1 MENTVIAAQ
10 PTLNFVDLIE
20 NNPVT
25 KLSHTCNGIML
36 TKIKNTFS
44 EFEQQLFVSSFYCYL
59 NYNPKTDFV
68 IDLDDVWK
76 WIGFSQKDKAKRLLE
91 KNFTIGVDYKLLH
104 TPLGKQNNDEI
115 NSDINKQNKDTRGGH
130 NIKKI
135 MLTVKTFKSL
145 CLKASTTKADEIH
158 DYYMKMEEIL
168 QEAVQQESA
177 ELKQQLQQTFVQLE
191 QTSAQLADTV
201 TQLHQTEAQ
210 TQQEKN
216 KIREKTL
223 LEQFPSNVQC
233 VYYGRIDNTS
243 TIGEPLIKFGMS
255 NSLNRRVGEHK
266 ANFTNFCL
274 MNAFKVSNHIQ
285 IENAIKRHP
294 VLKNITRN
302 IIINNRNNTELLSI
316 NKTTLEEIDAIINTI
331 INETEYNIENYNLLM
346 EKNYDL
352 EQTLTQLKNEAKEK
366 DKKIA
371 QLEDKLKDFTPNTS
385 YKEKQLKRLSL
396 TNVTSNGYLLY
407 AFMCKPDRYKC
418 GYCRPADLEN
428 RINIFKSCDPAGE
441 MKFTQKINFPFIDK
455 IMTFLLKSHLTTL
468 GNETYDGALSDIQII
483 FEIASKIDEFF
494 VGDVSLQDI
503 LDKLNAI
510 YVKLSANN
518 INPDIPQVKK
528 SKRPIDQINPE
539 TGEIIA
545 SYPSTESAGRALGL
559 TTGTA
564 VGIARR
570 NNTLCQGFLWRFS
583 GISQEDQMKD
593 QPVMKICCK
602 NGKIMRFPNI
612 AAAARDANISA
623 PGLRSR
629 IITDVHTNNHHWT
642 FDVGA
647 SHYTHDLPD
656 PVTDPILCM
665 PTAP

>member
-1 MENTVIAAQ
+1 MENTVITAQ

-59 NYNPKTDFV
+59 NYNPKMDFV

-76 WIGFSQKDKAKRLLE
+76 WIGFSQKINARTLLE
-91 KNFTIGVDYKLLH
+91 KNFTIDIDYTCNLL
-104 TPLGKQNNDEI
+104 LQQKQT
-115 NSDINKQNKDTRGGH
+115 KRGGG

-145 CLKASTTKADEIH
+145 CLKAGTKKADEIH

-168 QEAVQQESA
+168 QEAVQEESA
-177 ELKQQLQQTFVQLE
+177 ELKQQLQ

-201 TQLHQTEAQ
+201 TQLHEKDAQ

-366 DKKIA
+366 DEKIA

-396 TNVTSNGYLLY
+396 TNVTSNRYLLY

-441 MKFTQKINFPFIDK
+441 MKCTQKINFPFIDK
-455 IMTFLLKSHLTTL
+455 IMTYLLKTHLTTL
-468 GNETYDGALSDIQII
+468 GNETYDGALNDIQLI
-483 FEIASKIDEFF
+483 FDIASKIDEFF
-494 VGDVSLQDI
+494 VGNVSLQDI

-510 YVKLSANN
+510 YVKLFANN

-528 SKRPIDQINPE
+528 SKRPVDQINPE

-545 SYPSTESAGRALGL
+545 SYPSTESAGLALGL

-564 VGIARR
+564 IGLARR
-570 NNTLCQGFLWRFS
+570 NNRLCQGFLWRFS
-583 GISQEDQMKD
+583 GISPEDQMKD

-623 PGLRSR
+623 PGMRSR
-629 IITDVHTNNHHWT
+629 ILTDVHTNNHHWT

-647 SHYTHDLPD
+647 SHYTHDLPVPD
-656 PVTDPILCM
+656 PDPILCALV
-665 PTAP
+665 AP

>member
-1 MENTVIAAQ
+1 MENTVITAQ

-76 WIGFSQKDKAKRLLE
+76 WIGFSNKANSKRMLE
-91 KNFTIGVDYKLLH
+91 KNFTIGVDYKCLLISADD
-104 TPLGKQNNDEI
+104 QNLCT
-115 NSDINKQNKDTRGGH
+115 KKDARGGH

-145 CLKASTTKADEIH
+145 CLKAGTTKADEIH

-168 QEAVQQESA
+168 QEAVQEESA
-177 ELKQQLQQTFVQLE
+177 ELKKQLQ

-366 DKKIA
+366 DEKIA

-396 TNVTSNGYLLY
+396 TNITSNGYLLY

-441 MKFTQKINFPFIDK
+441 MKCTQKINFPFIDK

-468 GNETYDGALSDIQII
+468 GNETYDGALNDIQII
-483 FEIASKIDEFF
+483 FDIASKIDEFF

-503 LDKLNAI
+503 LDKLNAK

-518 INPDIPQVKK
+518 INSGIPQIKK
-528 SKRPIDQINPE
+528 SKRPIDQINKE

-545 SYPSTESAGRALGL
+545 SYPSIESAGLALGL

-564 VGIARR
+564 IGLALR
-570 NNTLCQGFLWRFS
+570 NNRLCQGFLWRFS

-623 PGLRSR
+623 PGMRSR
-629 IITDVHTNNHHWT
+629 ILTDVHTNNHHWT

>member
-1 MENTVIAAQ
+1 MENTVISAQ

-36 TKIKNTFS
+36 AKIKNTFS
-44 EFEQQLFVSSFYCYL
+44 AFEQQLFVSSFYCYL

-76 WIGFSQKDKAKRLLE
+76 WIGFSNKANSKRMLE
-91 KNFTIGVDYKLLH
+91 KNFTIDADYKLLLFSADEQS
-104 TPLGKQNNDEI
+104 LGAK
-115 NSDINKQNKDTRGGH
+115 KDARGGH

-145 CLKASTTKADEIH
+145 CLKAGTTKADEIH

-168 QEAVQQESA
+168 QEAVQEESA
-177 ELKQQLQQTFVQLE
+177 ELKQQLQ

-366 DKKIA
+366 DEKIA

-441 MKFTQKINFPFIDK
+441 MKCTQKINFPFIDK
-455 IMTFLLKSHLTTL
+455 IMTYLLKTHLTTL
-468 GNETYDGALSDIQII
+468 GNETYDGALNDIQII
-483 FEIASKIDEFF
+483 FDIASKIDEFF

-503 LDKLNAI
+503 LDKLNAK
-510 YVKLSANN
+510 YVKLSANEKD
-518 INPDIPQVKK
+518 PDIPEVKK

-583 GISQEDQMKD
+583 GISHEDQMKD

-629 IITDVHTNNHHWT
+629 ILTDVHTNNHHWT

-647 SHYTHDLPD
+647 SHYTHDLPEPD
-656 PVTDPILCM
+656 PDPILCALV
-665 PTAP
+665 AP